1 MTIRDIKILLNIIN
15 KKIDLGLPLD
25 ITVNQEFEK
34 KTKAKNLIFSN
45 GIDFIYEFF
54 NLDGELKNNF
64 LTKSLRSIGKNL
76 SIGKIF
82 SKIADKGFIF

>member
-1 MTIRDIKILLNIIN
+1 MTIRDIKILLAIIN

-45 GIDFIYEFF
+45 GIDFIYEF
-54 NLDGELKNNF
+54 
-64 LTKSLRSIGKNL
+64 LT
-76 SIGKIF
+76 
-82 SKIADKGFIF
+82 

>member
-25 ITVNQEFEK
+25 ISVNKEFEK

-45 GIDFIYEFF
+45 GIDFINEFF
-54 NLDGELKNNF
+54 NLEGNLKNSL
-64 LTKSLRSIGKNL
+64 LTKSVQLIGKNS

-82 SKIADKGFIF
+82 TKIADRGSIF